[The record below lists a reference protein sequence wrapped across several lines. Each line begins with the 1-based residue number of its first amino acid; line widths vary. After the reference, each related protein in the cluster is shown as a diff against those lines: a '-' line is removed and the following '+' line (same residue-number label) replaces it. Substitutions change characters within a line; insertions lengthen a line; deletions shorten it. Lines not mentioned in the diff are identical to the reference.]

1 MRIVFFSTSISLFLS
16 TTTFAAHSK
25 TLQPTAPC
33 TIFSPSSGSFYDL
46 NTIAIQPIKDGKK
59 AHKDDRTESW
69 HAKGYDYGANFT
81 LNFCAPV
88 IEDLEDVVGVERALW
103 QNVSAYYKLE
113 GKTYSIGQQSS
124 EPIFRGPKLVLNYTS
139 GSPCTQQ
146 FEKAQKL
153 TGHNDNDDD
162 DDSGSLEE
170 VQRKTTIISLL
181 CERDSLAAKAS
192 VSFVGASL
200 DECTYFFEARS
211 VAACGGV
218 SQSQQ
223 TLGPAGVFGVILLIT
238 AAVYLFGGIA
248 YQRTVMHQRGWR
260 QLPNYSAWAGIGSF
274 IKDIFIITFSSC
286 VRLLPRRKGY
296 NQLAPHNTNHR
307 GHADDE
313 NRLIDQLDEEW
324 DD

>member
-113 GKTYSIGQQSS
+113 GKTYSIG
-124 EPIFRGPKLVLNYTS
+124 
-139 GSPCTQQ
+139 
-146 FEKAQKL
+146 
-153 TGHNDNDDD
+153 
-162 DDSGSLEE
+162 
-170 VQRKTTIISLL
+170 
-181 CERDSLAAKAS
+181 
-192 VSFVGASL
+192 
-200 DECTYFFEARS
+200 
-211 VAACGGV
+211 
-218 SQSQQ
+218 
-223 TLGPAGVFGVILLIT
+223 
-238 AAVYLFGGIA
+238 
-248 YQRTVMHQRGWR
+248 
-260 QLPNYSAWAGIGSF
+260 
-274 IKDIFIITFSSC
+274 
-286 VRLLPRRKGY
+286 
-296 NQLAPHNTNHR
+296 
-307 GHADDE
+307 
-313 NRLIDQLDEEW
+313 
-324 DD
+324 